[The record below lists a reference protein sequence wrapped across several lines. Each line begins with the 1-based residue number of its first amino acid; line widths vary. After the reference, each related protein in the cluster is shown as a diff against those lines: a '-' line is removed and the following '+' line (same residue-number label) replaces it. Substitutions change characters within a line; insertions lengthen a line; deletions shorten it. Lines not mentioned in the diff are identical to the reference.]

1 MTIMSTL
8 SERQKK
14 IIEILMKSNGK
25 LSGKMLSEIAHISL
39 RTLTGEMKELKKMGL
54 VTSDN
59 TGYTLVNSNPS
70 LRKITM
76 EDLDSKQK
84 ILRRLLTE
92 NQAIDID
99 ELADEFYISTS
110 SMRKKLKEIN
120 EFIQSHDLLLV
131 FHHNC
136 VVIEGTELNKRLM
149 IRKMIYADFP
159 SNTMNIDNLAIYFH
173 DMDVSSLYNIVLSS
187 VEANGY
193 YIQDA
198 YSSSLLLNIIIG
210 LYRISQGIHTPEF
223 DLPDPD
229 TIEYKLA
236 KEVCNRYQKHFHK
249 SVTDGDIAYITSLF
263 CGQVVYTNRSQPLGS
278 YDYEFENKINEIL
291 ATTFE
296 KYMLEVDYS
305 SYVHNISLHVF
316 DLIKRSNSNNFVIT
330 HIHSTMK
337 QKCPFVYDVA
347 VSLAKQLELAFHIT
361 IPDGEIGFLSVHIG
375 FIIEN
380 SMEDNQYVDILLIAN
395 HYQGIAEHIQK
406 KLLERHKDFIKVHI
420 MDPSSTTI
428 PKQNIDFVI
437 STVPLEIIGKQ
448 IIHVSPFF
456 DVVERAQVDEA
467 IAKYLKEKKLR
478 RNNVFLTSCF
488 IPSLFFRDETI
499 TNKTEAIQFLGK
511 KMVDFGIVQDDFIN
525 SVFEREKLSPTC
537 FFDAFAIPHALNMDA
552 KKTMM
557 GVLINEKGIQ
567 WDDTEI
573 KLCLL
578 IAIQKKDIIEFS
590 NVYNNTV
597 YALCDYERLNR
608 LFKCS
613 TSAEFVN
620 ILKQ

>member
-1 MTIMSTL
+1 MSTL

-25 LSGKMLSEIAHISL
+25 ASGKMLSDIAHISL

-54 VTSDN
+54 VASDN
-59 TGYTLVNSNPS
+59 TGYSLINSNPS
-70 LRKITM
+70 LSKITM
-76 EDLDSKQK
+76 EDQDNKQK
-84 ILRRLLTE
+84 ILRRVLTE

-120 EFIQSHDLLLV
+120 AFVQSHDLLLV
-131 FHHNC
+131 FHHNR
-136 VVIEGTELNKRLM
+136 VVIEGTELNKRLL

-159 SNTMNIDNLAIYFH
+159 SSMMNLDNLADYFQ
-173 DMDVSSLYNIVLSS
+173 DMDINSLYNIVLSS
-187 VEANGY
+187 VEANGF

-198 YSSSLLLNIIIG
+198 YSSSLSLNLIIG
-210 LYRISQGIHTPEF
+210 LYRISQGIHTPEL
-223 DLPDPD
+223 DTPDIQS
-229 TIEYKLA
+229 IEYKLA
-236 KEVCNRYQKHFHK
+236 LEVCNRYMKHFHK
-249 SVTDGDIAYITSLF
+249 TVTDGDIAYITSLF
-263 CGQVVYTNRSQPLGS
+263 CGQVVYSNRQCP
-278 YDYEFENKINEIL
+278 YANHDQNFEMKVNAVL

-305 SYVHNISLHVF
+305 NYVHNISLHIF
-316 DLIKRSNSNNFVIT
+316 DLIKRSNSNNYVST

-347 VSLAKQLELAFHIT
+347 VSLAKQLEEEFHIT
-361 IPDGEIGFLSVHIG
+361 IPDDEIGFLSVHIG
-375 FIIEN
+375 FIIES
-380 SMEDNQYVDILLIAN
+380 SMDDHQYIDILLIAN
-395 HYQGIAEHIQK
+395 HYQGIAQHIQD
-406 KLLERHKDFIKVHI
+406 KLMERHKDIIRIQV
-420 MDPSSTTI
+420 MDPANSCI

-437 STVPLEIIGKQ
+437 TTVPLEIIGKQ
-448 IIHVSPFF
+448 IINISPFF

-488 IPSLFFRDETI
+488 NPSLFFIDETI
-499 TNKTEAIQFLGK
+499 TTKQDAITFLGQ
-511 KMVDFGIVQDDFIN
+511 KMIDFGIVQHDFIA

-552 KKTMM
+552 KKTMIS
-557 GVLINEKGIQ
+557 VLINEKGIT
-567 WDDTEI
+567 WDDTKI

-578 IAIQKKDIIEFS
+578 IAIQKENIHEFS

-608 LFKCS
+608 LCKCTS
-613 TSAEFVN
+613 SAEFVN